1 MDKFP
6 CATCEDLPTCKD
18 ALEWGGLGMELEGKG
33 LKAWTRANTLSY
45 LNTLTGQK
53 NARISDAAKA
63 LDKEDAEAFILKV
76 KEAVEMA

>member
-33 LKAWTRANTLSY
+33 FPVTEVCITCPKDGVTYRAKR
-45 LNTLTGQK
+45 GEHQ
-53 NARISDAAKA
+53 DG
-63 LDKEDAEAFILKV
+63 
-76 KEAVEMA
+76 